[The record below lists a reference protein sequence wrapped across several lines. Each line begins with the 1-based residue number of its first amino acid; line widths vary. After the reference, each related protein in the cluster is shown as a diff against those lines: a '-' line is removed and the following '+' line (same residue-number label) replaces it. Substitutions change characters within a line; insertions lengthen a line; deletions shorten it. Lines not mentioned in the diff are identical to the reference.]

1 MLVGLTK
8 VVSPTLQIHDKQ
20 TTFVFIITI
29 ILGKR
34 YLVVILTIFC
44 IVNKLIKIYD
54 SDTYY

>member
-20 TTFVFIITI
+20 TQFVFIII
-29 ILGKR
+29 LLGKR
-34 YLVVILTIFC
+34 YLIVILTIFC

>member
-20 TTFVFIITI
+20 TPFVFIII
-29 ILGKR
+29 VLGKR
-34 YLVVILTIFC
+34 YLIVILTIFC
-44 IVNKLIKIYD
+44 IVNKLINISD